1 MLHLTWLIQN
11 SSYNDIM
18 SWVESYLTNRFQ
30 AVWIDHAM
38 SDFLPSR
45 VGVPQGSNLGPL
57 LFLIFYNDLPFLL
70 KSEADAYADDTSMT
84 VAGDTLEE
92 IGTRMT
98 GNCEIV
104 SSWMKGNKLKL
115 NATKT
120 HLLTVGTAAR
130 LRMQETSLVVSMDGF
145 ILNESEDK
153 VETLLGVQI
162 EPNLKWHKQVEE
174 LLKKLKK
181 RLAGLTH
188 LRNILNFEL
197 RKRITEGIFT
207 SVLVYCL
214 PVFGGCD
221 KAEVEALQIMYNK
234 AARLVTHAPCPTE
247 NK

>member
-1 MLHLTWLIQN
+1 
-11 SSYNDIM
+11 
-18 SWVESYLTNRFQ
+18 
-30 AVWIDHAM
+30 
-38 SDFLPSR
+38 
-45 VGVPQGSNLGPL
+45 
-57 LFLIFYNDLPFLL
+57 
-70 KSEADAYADDTSMT
+70 MT
-84 VAGDTLEE
+84 VAWDTLEE

-120 HLLTVGTAAR
+120 HLLTVRTAAR

-181 RLAGLTH
+181 RLAVLTH
-188 LRNILNFEL
+188 LRNILNFDM

-221 KAEVEALQIMYNK
+221 KAEVEALQIMQNK
-234 AARLVTHAPCPTE
+234 AARLVTHAPKRASRNEIFEQIGWLTVNQLTFYHSALSTNRIRKSKEPEYLSNIMSRDNRAQRIIIPNTDLTLAMNSYCYRGAAQWNSLPE
-247 NK
+247 RYQL